1 MFIIFFMGFDL
12 LVIDSQNDFCSK
24 DGTLYVPNAEHDCQ
38 RIADFILHNLDKID
52 AIHMTLDTHPF
63 FHIAHPIFWKD
74 KNNAEPPVYTQ
85 ITYED
90 FKNGIYTPV
99 DKNLYQRVE
108 SYLLNLESR
117 GRYTLTIWPPH
128 CLFATPGACIN
139 EDIRAAA
146 HTWEKEVPG
155 RSINFVVKA
164 ANPLTEHYSAI
175 QAEVPD
181 PADPTT
187 KTNFTLI
194 EKLKHKHIAVVGEA
208 LSHCVSNTIRDLC
221 IYIPPEQ
228 ITLVTDCTSNVAGF
242 EYIGKEFLETYTA
255 RGMNT
260 IVSTDPVQ

>member
-1 MFIIFFMGFDL
+1 MFSYNNNLKERRFFVSMPADVRYNFSFLNDITELMRKVELSQCNKIYFSSGSQIIKFDKLGAAYLYNTLIFFARNKSVL
-12 LVIDSQNDFCSK
+12 
-24 DGTLYVPNAEHDCQ
+24 
-38 RIADFILHNLDKID
+38 
-52 AIHMTLDTHPF
+52 
-63 FHIAHPIFWKD
+63 
-74 KNNAEPPVYTQ
+74 
-85 ITYED
+85 
-90 FKNGIYTPV
+90 V